1 LTGIF
6 MKTVSRRLAF
16 AATLMLG
23 MFATQA
29 FAQKAFVR
37 DDLAASGAALEER
50 LKREVA
56 VSGAVDPRA
65 LIRQAEALLARNEA
79 RRALPLANQAAIAD
93 PRSADGWRLMSRVS
107 RAIDPKDYR
116 ERYELQER
124 ALAAAYLAYQRS
136 GTKPDEAASLRNLA
150 AVFESREMWRPALT
164 SYRLSLEA
172 QDNAEAR
179 KSYDDLREKRGFRV
193 TDNKTDADSATPR
206 ACFTFSEPLA
216 RGRVDF
222 APYVA
227 VTGARADTAV
237 TAEDS
242 QICVE
247 GLRHGERYG
256 IVLRQ
261 GIPSAIPGE
270 ALLKNADYEVY
281 VRDRAPSVRFTG
293 KNYVLPR
300 TGQQGLPLV
309 SVNTAKVGLDIVRV
323 GDRNLINTVHGSDF
337 LNEVSRSE
345 IKELSETRGQKVWS
359 GTMDIKSDLNKDVT
373 TAFPVTEALGKL
385 QPGVY
390 LMVARALSGQAEPA
404 TPRAADDDDSDE
416 GSSSAQWFVVSDLGL
431 TSFSSGEGVHVLVR
445 SLADAAPLR
454 NVEVQLLARSNEILG
469 TATTDANGQARF
481 DGGLARGKGGL
492 APGLI
497 TARAGEDYG
506 FLDLKQS
513 AFDLTDRGVKGRVAP
528 EGLDAFLYA
537 ERGVY
542 RSGETVFLTALA
554 RDSKGVAVSGLP
566 LTLVVK
572 RPDGVEYRRQS
583 VEDQGGGGRALSLP
597 LVSGAST
604 GTWRVHAF
612 ADPRGSAIGETSF
625 LVEDYVP
632 ERLDADVKPKRTA
645 LRSGEPA
652 EIDVE
657 ARYLYGAP
665 GADLEVG
672 GTVTVRAASE
682 HAIPGLKGYQIGLT
696 DEKVEAVKNDID
708 DKATTDARGRASLGL
723 TLTEP
728 ETTLPLEAEI
738 ALTISENGG
747 RGINRSVTLPILP
760 KGNVVGVKAL
770 FEDGTLGDGQ
780 TATFD
785 VVMAT
790 GEGRRLA
797 RNGVRWTLSRVQ
809 KNYQWF
815 FQDGRWNYEAVKR
828 TRRVSDGEIAVAAD
842 KPARIEAKVG
852 WGSYRLDVRA
862 EGTDSTETSITFDV
876 GYVAEAKADTPDV
889 LEVSLDKAAYADG
902 ETMQV
907 RLAPRFAGKATI
919 AVIGDRVHQ
928 LQTIDLPEGGA
939 TVPVRIASDW
949 GASAY
954 VVALAHRPLDARAQR
969 MPGRAIGVSWFSIGK
984 EARTLKVET
993 GAPQMIRPRG
1003 KLELPIKVSGLA
1015 AGEEAHVTV
1024 AAVDIGILNLT
1035 KYQLPNP
1042 AEHYFGQRQM
1052 AGEWRDL
1059 YGFLIDGMQGTKG
1072 AFRSG
1077 GDSTTTSNTAD
1088 KPTQEPFA
1096 RYSGVVK
1103 VGADGVARVS
1113 FDVPAFNGGAR
1124 VMAVAWTKSQVGQA
1138 SSDVFIRD
1146 PIVAQAT
1153 LPRFLAVGDRSRF
1166 HVEINNVEGEAGDY
1180 TLDVD
1185 VKGPVT
1191 VASEAA
1197 RRVVRLAKGK
1207 KTQVTIPV
1215 TSAGLGTAAF
1225 ELRLTGGGHDLSQ
1238 EVRVKVLP
1246 SNQAIANR
1254 SVRPIPGGGSI
1265 TLSSDLLNDM
1275 VPGSGSVAVTVS
1287 PFAALDVAALL
1298 KALDRYPYGCTEQT
1312 VSRALPLLYVN
1323 KLASMEHLAL
1333 DDAAETRVQAA
1344 IDKVLSRQGSNGAFG
1359 LWGVGGD
1366 DLWLDAFVTDFLT
1379 RSREAGRSIPAVAFN
1394 LALDR
1399 LRNQVVNTGT
1409 IRAEEASGMA
1419 YALYVLARNGRPVMG
1434 DLRYLSDNKLKEF
1447 ASPMAKGHL
1456 GAALALLGDR
1466 GRSRIALGEA
1476 VTTLVGLR
1484 DDGLSRP
1491 DYGSRLRDG
1500 SGLLALMAEAN
1511 AERADLIRVSSEVET
1526 ARNGVRFSSTQEQ
1539 TWMVMAAQALA
1550 KESEN
1555 FQLVV
1560 DGAPRTGALY
1570 RTWREAD
1577 LEAKSVTIS
1586 NPGQNA
1592 ARAIITVSGAPL
1604 EPLPQLDQGFKV
1616 ERAIY
1621 SMKGKPVGWSEL
1633 KQNERYVVHL
1643 KITEPKVNYGKVLV
1657 VDPLPA
1663 GLEIENPNLTEG
1675 VSTDGLEF
1683 TKTDLAPVHMEA
1695 RDDRYVA
1702 AFDRLA
1708 SQKPEF
1714 SVAYVVRAVTP
1725 GRYVHP
1731 AAAVED
1737 MYRPDRF
1744 GRGASGTVEVLSA
1757 R

>member
-1 LTGIF
+1 MT
-6 MKTVSRRLAF
+6 KTARRLAF
-16 AATLMLG
+16 AATLLLG
-23 MFATQA
+23 LTGPAL
-29 FAQKAFVR
+29 AQKAFVR
-37 DDLAASGAALEER
+37 DDLATSGAQLEER
-50 LKREVA
+50 LKREVS
-56 VSGAVDPRA
+56 VQGANAAA
-65 LIRQAEALLARNEA
+65 LVRQAEALLARSEA
-79 RRALPLANQAAIAD
+79 RRALPLANQAVIAD
-93 PRSADGWRLMSRVS
+93 PRSAESWRLMARVA
-107 RAIDPKDYR
+107 RAIEPRDYR

-136 GTKPDEAASLRNLA
+136 GSKPDEALSLRTLA
-150 AVFESREMWRPALT
+150 SVFESREMWRPALT
-164 SYRLSLEA
+164 TYRLSLEA

-179 KSYDDLREKRGFRV
+179 RSYEELRDRRGFRL

-227 VTGARADTAV
+227 ITGSRSDTAV

-242 QICVE
+242 QLCVE

-256 IVLRQ
+256 IVIRAGL
-261 GIPSAIPGE
+261 PSAIPGE
-270 ALLKNADYEVY
+270 SLLKNGDYDIY
-281 VRDRAPSVRFTG
+281 VRDRTPSVRFTG
-293 KNYVLPR
+293 RNYVLPR

-309 SVNTAKVGLDIVRV
+309 SVNTGKVGLDIVRV

-337 LNEVSRSE
+337 LNAVSRYE
-345 IKELSETRGQKVWS
+345 AKDIAENRGQKVWS
-359 GTMDIKSDLNKDVT
+359 GTMDIKSELNKDVT
-373 TAFPVTEALGKL
+373 TAFPVQEALGRL

-390 LMVARALSGQAEPA
+390 LMVARALSGTEST
-404 TPRAADDDDSDE
+404 TPRSDDADMDSEE
-416 GSSSAQWFVVSDLGL
+416 GGSSAQWFVVSDLGL

-445 SLADAAPLR
+445 SLADASPVR
-454 NVEVQLLARSNEILG
+454 GVEVQLLARNNEILG
-469 TATTDANGQARF
+469 TATTNAQGQARF
-481 DGGLARGKGGL
+481 DAGLARGKGGL
-492 APGLI
+492 SPGLV
-497 TARAGEDYG
+497 TARLGEDYG
-506 FLDLKQS
+506 FLDLKAS

-554 RDSKGVAVSGLP
+554 RDSKGVAVNGLP

-572 RPDGVEYRRQS
+572 RPDGVEYRRAN
-583 VEDQGGGGRALSLP
+583 VEDQGGGGRAFSIP
-597 LVSGAST
+597 LVSGAAT
-604 GTWRVHAF
+604 GTWRVQAY
-612 ADPRGSAIGETSF
+612 ADPKGDAIGDTSF

-665 GADLEVG
+665 GAELEVG
-672 GTVTVRAASE
+672 GTVTVRPAAE
-682 HAIPGLKGYQIGLT
+682 HSVPGLQGYRIGLT
-696 DEKVEAVKNDID
+696 DESVEAVKTDID
-708 DKATTDARGRASLGL
+708 EKQTTDAQGKAALAI

-738 ALTISENGG
+738 AISISENGG
-747 RGINRSVTLPILP
+747 RGINRVVTLPILP
-760 KGNVVGVKAL
+760 KGNVVGVKPL
-770 FEDGTLGDGQ
+770 FESGELGDGQ

-797 RNGVRWTLSRVQ
+797 RPGVKWTLSRVQ
-809 KNYQWF
+809 RSYQWS
-815 FQDGRWNYEAVKR
+815 FQDGRWAYEAVKR

-842 KPARIEAKVG
+842 RPARIEAKVG
-852 WGSYRLDVRA
+852 WGTYRLDVRA
-862 EGTDSTETSITFDV
+862 EGGDSAETSVLFDV

-889 LEVSLDKAAYADG
+889 LEVSLDKGAYADG
-902 ETMQV
+902 ETAQV
-907 RLAPRFAGKATI
+907 RLQPRFAGKATI
-919 AVIGDRVHQ
+919 AVIGDRLHS
-928 LQTIDLPEGGA
+928 LQTVDLPEGGA
-939 TVPVRIASDW
+939 TVPVRIAGDW

-984 EARTLKVET
+984 AARTLKVET

-1003 KLELPIKVSGLA
+1003 TLDLPVKVTGLA

-1042 AEHYFGQRQM
+1042 TEHYFGQRQLS
-1052 AGEWRDL
+1052 GEFRDL

-1077 GDSTTTSNTAD
+1077 GDAAPSANNAD

-1103 VGADGVARVS
+1103 VGPDGTARVS
-1113 FDVPAFNGGAR
+1113 FEVPAFNGSAR
-1124 VMAVAWTKSQVGQA
+1124 VMAVAWSKNQVGQA
-1138 SSDVFIRD
+1138 ASDVFIRD

-1153 LPRFLAVGDRSRF
+1153 LPRFLAIGDRSRF

-1180 TLDVD
+1180 NLDVD

-1191 VASEAA
+1191 VGAEAA
-1197 RRVVRLAKGK
+1197 RRTIRLAKGQK
-1207 KTQVTIPV
+1207 AQVTIPV
-1215 TSAGLGTAAF
+1215 TAAGLGTATF
-1225 ELRLTGGGHDLSQ
+1225 GLRLAGGGHDLAQ
-1238 EVRVKVLP
+1238 ELRVRVNP
-1246 SNQAIANR
+1246 SAQAFSDR
-1254 SVRPIPGGGSI
+1254 SVRPLPGGGSV
-1265 TLSSDLLNDM
+1265 TLSSDLLAEM
-1275 VPGSGSVAVTVS
+1275 VPGSGSVSVSVS
-1287 PFAALDVAALL
+1287 PFAALDVASLL

-1323 KLASMEHLAL
+1323 RLASIEHLAM
-1333 DDAAETRVQAA
+1333 DEAAEARVQAA
-1344 IDKVLSRQGSNGAFG
+1344 IDRVLTRQGSNGSFG
-1359 LWGVGGD
+1359 LWSVGGD
-1366 DLWLDAFVTDFLT
+1366 DLWLDAFVSDFLT
-1379 RSREAGRSIPAVAFN
+1379 RAREAGRQVPAVAFN

-1399 LRNQVVNTGT
+1399 LRNQVVNTGD
-1409 IRAEEASGMA
+1409 IRSEEASGVA
-1419 YALYVLARNGRPVMG
+1419 YALYVLARNGRPIMG
-1434 DLRYLSDNKLKEF
+1434 DLRYLADNKLAEF
-1447 ASPMAKGHL
+1447 VSPMAKGHL

-1466 GRSRIALGEA
+1466 GRSRSALGEA
-1476 VTTLVGLR
+1476 VTRLTAAR
-1484 DDGLSRP
+1484 DDGFSRI
-1491 DYGSRLRDG
+1491 DYGTKLRDG
-1500 SGLLALMAEAN
+1500 SGLLALLAEAN
-1511 AERADLIRVSSEVET
+1511 AERSDLVRVSTEVEA
-1526 ARNGVRFSSTQEQ
+1526 ARNAVRYTSTQEQ

-1550 KESEN
+1550 KEAEN
-1555 FQLVV
+1555 FQVVV
-1560 DGAPRTGALY
+1560 DGTPRSGAFN
-1570 RTWREAD
+1570 RTFREAE
-1577 LEAKSVTIS
+1577 LEARPIVIQ
-1586 NPGQNA
+1586 NPGQAA
-1592 ARAIITVSGAPL
+1592 ARAVISVSGAPID
-1604 EPLPQLDQGFKV
+1604 PLPALDQGFRI

-1621 SMKGKPVGWSEL
+1621 TMKGQAISFNAL

-1643 KITEPKVNYGKVLV
+1643 RMSEPKAAYGRLLV

-1663 GLEIENPNLTEG
+1663 GLEIENPNLTDG
-1675 VSTDGLEF
+1675 VSTEGLAF
-1683 TKTDLAPVHMEA
+1683 TKADISPAHLES
-1695 RDDRYVA
+1695 RDDRFVA
-1702 AFDRLA
+1702 SFDRNA
-1708 SQKPEF
+1708 SQKPEW
-1714 SVAYVVRAVTP
+1714 SVSYIVRAVTP

-1731 AAAVED
+1731 GASVED
-1737 MYRPDRF
+1737 MYKPDRF
-1744 GRGASGTVEVLSA
+1744 GRSATGAAEVAAA

>member
-1 LTGIF
+1 MTKF
-6 MKTVSRRLAF
+6 ASRLAF
-16 AATLMLG
+16 AATLLLG
-23 MFATQA
+23 LDTGAA

-37 DDLAASGAALEER
+37 DDLAASGASLEER
-50 LKREVA
+50 LKREVSVQA
-56 VSGAVDPRA
+56 GANVQA
-65 LIRQAEALLARNEA
+65 LIRQAEGLLTRSEA
-79 RRALPLANQAAIAD
+79 RRALPLANQAVIAD
-93 PRSADGWRLMSRVS
+93 PRSAEAWRLMARVA
-107 RAIDPKDYR
+107 RAIEPRDYR
-116 ERYELQER
+116 ERYEMQER

-136 GTKPDEAASLRNLA
+136 GAKPDEALSLRTLA
-150 AVFESREMWRPALT
+150 DVFESREMWRPALT
-164 SYRLSLEA
+164 AWRLSLEA

-179 KSYDDLREKRGFRV
+179 KSYEDLREKRGFRI

-227 VTGARADTAV
+227 ITGARSDTAV

-242 QICVE
+242 QLCVE

-261 GIPSAIPGE
+261 GLPSAIPGE
-270 ALLKNADYEVY
+270 TLLKNGDYDVY
-281 VRDRAPSVRFTG
+281 VRDRTPSVRFTG
-293 KNYVLPR
+293 RNYVLPR

-309 SVNTAKVGLDIVRV
+309 SVNTGKVGLDIVRV
-323 GDRNLINTVHGSDF
+323 GDRNLINTVHGDAF
-337 LNEVSRSE
+337 LGTVSRSE
-345 IKELSETRGQKVWS
+345 ARDIAENKGQKVWS
-359 GTMDIKSDLNKDVT
+359 GTMDIKPDLNKDVT
-373 TAFPVTEALGKL
+373 TAFPVQEALGKL

-390 LMVARALSGQAEPA
+390 LMVARALVGGESAAAQPAE
-404 TPRAADDDDSDE
+404 DDYDSE
-416 GSSSAQWFVVSDLGL
+416 AGGSSAQWFVVSDLGL
-431 TSFSSGEGVHVLVR
+431 TSFTSPDGVHVLVR
-445 SLADAAPLR
+445 SLADAQPMR
-454 NVEVQLLARSNEILG
+454 NVEVQLVARNNEVLG
-469 TATTDANGQARF
+469 TATTDANGMARF

-492 APGLI
+492 SPGLV

-554 RDSKGVAVSGLP
+554 RDSKGVAVTGLP
-566 LTLVVK
+566 LTLVVR
-572 RPDGVEYRRQS
+572 RPDGVEYRRAA
-583 VEDQGGGGRALSLP
+583 VEDQGGGGRAFSLP
-597 LVSGAST
+597 LVGGAAT
-604 GTWRVHAF
+604 GTWRVLAY
-612 ADPRGSAIGETSF
+612 ADPKGDSIGETSF

-652 EIDVE
+652 ELDVE

-665 GADLEVG
+665 GAELEVG
-672 GTVTVRAASE
+672 GSITVRPATA
-682 HAIPGLKGYQIGLT
+682 HAIPGLAGYKIGLT
-696 DEKVEAVKNDID
+696 DESVEAVKNDIEE
-708 DKATTDARGRASLGL
+708 KATTDAAGKANLAI

-738 ALTISENGG
+738 VVSISENGG
-747 RGINRSVTLPILP
+747 RGINRVVTLPILP

-770 FEDGTLGDGQ
+770 FEDGALGDGQ
-780 TATFD
+780 TAGFD

-797 RNGVRWTLSRVQ
+797 RSGVKWTLSRVQ
-809 KNYQWF
+809 RNYQWF
-815 FQDGRWNYEAVKR
+815 FQDGKWAYEAVKR
-828 TRRVSDGEIAVAAD
+828 TRRVSDGEIQLAAD
-842 KPARIEAKVG
+842 RPARIETPVG
-852 WGSYRLDVRA
+852 WGTYRLDVRA
-862 EGTDSTETSITFDV
+862 EGSDGAETSITFDV

-902 ETMQV
+902 ETAQV
-907 RLAPRFAGKATI
+907 RLSPRFAGKATI
-919 AVIGDRVHQ
+919 AVIGDRLHA
-928 LQTIDLPEGGA
+928 LQTVDLPEGGA
-939 TVPVRIASDW
+939 TVPVRITGTW

-969 MPGRAIGVSWFSIGK
+969 MPGRAIGLSWFSIGK

-993 GAPQMIRPRG
+993 GAPPMIRPRG
-1003 KLELPIKVSGLA
+1003 TLELPVKVAGLA
-1015 AGEEAHVTV
+1015 SGEEAHVTV

-1042 AEHYFGQRQM
+1042 TEHYFGQRQLS
-1052 AGEWRDL
+1052 AELRDL

-1072 AFRSG
+1072 AYRSG
-1077 GDSTTTSNTAD
+1077 GDATASTNAAD

-1103 VGADGVARVS
+1103 VGPDGMARVS
-1113 FDVPAFNGGAR
+1113 FDVPAFNGSAR

-1146 PIVAQAT
+1146 PVVAQAT
-1153 LPRFLAVGDRSRF
+1153 LPRFLAIGDRSRF
-1166 HVEINNVEGEAGDY
+1166 HVEINNVEGDAGDY
-1180 TLDVD
+1180 NLDVD

-1191 VASEAA
+1191 VAAEAA
-1197 RRVVRLAKGK
+1197 RRTIRMTKGQK
-1207 KTQVTIPV
+1207 AQVTIPV
-1215 TSAGLGTAAF
+1215 TAAGLGTASF
-1225 ELRLTGGGHDLSQ
+1225 GLRLTGGGHDLAQ
-1238 EVRVKVLP
+1238 ELRVKVLP
-1246 SNQAIANR
+1246 SSQAVADRN
-1254 SVRPIPGGGSI
+1254 VRPLPGGGSI
-1265 TLSSDLLNDM
+1265 TLSQDLLADM
-1275 VPGSGSVAVTVS
+1275 LPGSGAVSVSVS
-1287 PFAALDVAALL
+1287 PFAALDVASLL

-1323 KLASMEHLAL
+1323 RLAAMEHLAL
-1333 DDAAETRVQAA
+1333 DEAAESRVQAA
-1344 IDKVLSRQGSNGAFG
+1344 IDKVLTRQGSNGSFG
-1359 LWGVGGD
+1359 LWSVGGD

-1379 RSREAGRSIPAVAFN
+1379 RAREAGRQVPTVAYN

-1399 LRNQVVNTGT
+1399 LRNQVVNTGSV
-1409 IRAEEASGMA
+1409 RGEEASGIA
-1419 YALYVLARNGRPVMG
+1419 YALYVLARNGRPIMG
-1434 DLRYLSDNKLKEF
+1434 DLRYLADNKLGDF

-1456 GAALALLGDR
+1456 AAALALLGDR
-1466 GRSRIALGEA
+1466 GRSRTAMGEA
-1476 VTTLVGLR
+1476 VTRLAGAR
-1484 DDGLSRP
+1484 DDGLSRI
-1491 DYGSRLRDG
+1491 DYGTKLRDG
-1500 SGLLALMAEAN
+1500 SGLLALLAETG
-1511 AERADLIRVSSEVET
+1511 AERADLVRVSTEVES
-1526 ARNGVRFSSTQEQ
+1526 ARNAVRYTSTQEQ

-1550 KESEN
+1550 KEAEN

-1560 DGAPRTGALY
+1560 DGTPRSGALN

-1577 LEAKSVTIS
+1577 LEARPITIQ
-1586 NPGQNA
+1586 NPGQAA
-1592 ARAIITVSGAPL
+1592 ARAVISVSGAPID
-1604 EPLPQLDQGFKV
+1604 PLPALEQGFKV
-1616 ERAIY
+1616 ERSIWT
-1621 SMKGKPVGWSEL
+1621 MKGQQTGFDKL

-1643 KITEPKVNYGKVLV
+1643 KMSEPKAAYGRLLV

-1675 VSTDGLEF
+1675 VSTEGLAF
-1683 TKTDLAPVHMEA
+1683 TKADLSPVHVEA
-1695 RDDRYVA
+1695 RDDRFVA
-1702 AFDRLA
+1702 GFNRDA

-1714 SVAYVVRAVTP
+1714 TISYIVRAVTP
-1725 GRYVHP
+1725 GRYIHP
-1731 AAAVED
+1731 GAFVED
-1737 MYRPDRF
+1737 MYRPNRF
-1744 GRGASGTVEVLSA
+1744 GRAASGVAEVQAA

>member
-1 LTGIF
+1 
-6 MKTVSRRLAF
+6 MKMFSRRLAF
-16 AATLMLG
+16 AATLLLG
-23 MFATQA
+23 LSTHHVL
-29 FAQKAFVR
+29 AQKAFVR
-37 DDLAASGAALEER
+37 DDLAASGVTLEER

-56 VSGAVDPRA
+56 VSGGVDARA
-65 LIRQAEALLARNEA
+65 LVRQAEALLGRNEA
-79 RRALPLANQAAIAD
+79 RRALPLANQAVIAD
-93 PRSADGWRLMSRVS
+93 PRSPEGWRLMSRVA

-124 ALAAAYLAYQRS
+124 ALTAAYIAYQRS
-136 GTKPDEAASLRNLA
+136 GSKPDEASSLRNLA

-164 SYRLSLEA
+164 TYRLSLDA

-179 KSYDDLREKRGFRV
+179 KSYEDLREKRGFRL
-193 TDNKTDADSATPR
+193 TENKTDADSATPR
-206 ACFTFSEPLA
+206 ACFTFSESLA

-227 VTGARADTAV
+227 VTGARSDTAV

-270 ALLKNADYEVY
+270 VLQKNADYEVY
-281 VRDRAPSVRFTG
+281 VRDRTPSVRFTG

-345 IKELSETRGQKVWS
+345 IRELSDNKGHKVWS
-359 GTMDIKSDLNKDVT
+359 GTMDIKSDQNKDVT

-390 LMVARALSGQAEPA
+390 LMVARALTGNSESTA
-404 TPRAADDDDSDE
+404 PRTADDDDDSDA
-416 GSSSAQWFVVSDLGL
+416 GGSSAQWFVVSDLGL
-431 TSFSSGEGVHVLVR
+431 TSFSSNEGVHVLVR
-445 SLADAAPLR
+445 SLADAAPVR
-454 NVEVQLLARSNEILG
+454 NVEVQLLAKSNEILG
-469 TATTDANGQARF
+469 TATTDANGQVRF
-481 DGGLARGKGGL
+481 DGGLARGRGGL

-497 TARAGEDYG
+497 TARVGEDYG

-513 AFDLTDRGVKGRVAP
+513 AFDLTDRGVKGRIAP

-542 RSGETVFLTALA
+542 RSGETVFLTALS
-554 RDSKGVAVSGLP
+554 RDSKGIAITGLP

-572 RPDGVEYRRQS
+572 RPDGVEYRRQA
-583 VEDQGGGGRALSLP
+583 VEDQGGGGRAFSIP
-597 LVSGAST
+597 LVGGAST
-604 GTWRVHAF
+604 GTWRVQAY
-612 ADPRGSAIGETSF
+612 ADPKGDAIGETTF

-632 ERLDADVKPKRTA
+632 ERLDADVKAKRTA

-672 GTVTVRAASE
+672 GTVTVRAAAE
-682 HAIPGLKGYQIGLT
+682 HAIPGLKGYRIGLT
-696 DEKVEAVKNDID
+696 DESVEAVKNDIEE
-708 DKATTDARGRASLGL
+708 KATTDARGKASLGI

-747 RGINRSVTLPILP
+747 RGINRVVTLPILP
-760 KGNVVGVKAL
+760 KGNVVGVRAL

-797 RNGVRWTLSRVQ
+797 RPGLKWTLSRVQ
-809 KNYQWF
+809 RNYQWF

-828 TRRVSDGEIAVAAD
+828 TRRISDGEIAVTAD
-842 KPARIEAKVG
+842 NPARIEAKVG
-852 WGSYRLDVRA
+852 WGTYRLDVRA
-862 EGTDSTETSITFDV
+862 EGGDSAETSINFDV

-889 LEVSLDKAAYADG
+889 LEVSLDKSAYADG

-919 AVIGDRVHQ
+919 AVISDRVHT
-928 LQTIDLPEGGA
+928 LQTVDLPEGGA
-939 TVPVRIASDW
+939 TVPVRITGNW

-954 VVALAHRPLDARAQR
+954 VVALAHRPLDTRAQR

-1042 AEHYFGQRQM
+1042 TEHYFGQRQL
-1052 AGEWRDL
+1052 AGELRDL

-1077 GDSTTTSNTAD
+1077 GDAAATNNAAD

-1103 VGADGVARVS
+1103 VGADGTANVS

-1124 VMAVAWTKSQVGQA
+1124 VMVAAWSKSQVGQV

-1180 TLDVD
+1180 NLDVD

-1191 VASEAA
+1191 VATEAA
-1197 RRVVRLAKGK
+1197 RRTFRLAKGQ

-1215 TSAGLGTAAF
+1215 TSAGLGTASF
-1225 ELRLTGGGHDLSQ
+1225 GLRLTGGGHDLSQ
-1238 EVRVKVLP
+1238 EVRVRVLP
-1246 SNQAIANR
+1246 TNQAIANR

-1265 TLSSDLLNDM
+1265 TLSGDLLNDM
-1275 VPGSGSVAVTVS
+1275 IPGSGSVAVTVS

-1323 KLASMEHLAL
+1323 KLASIEHLAM
-1333 DDAAETRVQAA
+1333 DDSAETRVQTA
-1344 IDKVLSRQGSNGAFG
+1344 IEKVLSRQGSNGSFG
-1359 LWGVGGD
+1359 LWSVGGD

-1379 RSREAGRSIPAVAFN
+1379 RSREAGRAIPAVAFN

-1399 LRNQVVNTGT
+1399 LRNQVVNTGN
-1409 IRAEEASGMA
+1409 IRAEEASGVA
-1419 YALYVLARNGRPVMG
+1419 YALYVLARNGRPIMG
-1434 DLRYLSDNKLKEF
+1434 DLRYLSDNKLKDF
-1447 ASPMAKGHL
+1447 TSPMAKGHL

-1466 GRSRIALGEA
+1466 GRSRNAFGEA
-1476 VTTLVGLR
+1476 VTTLAAAQTDVF
-1484 DDGLSRP
+1484 SRP
-1491 DYGSRLRDG
+1491 DYGSKLRDG
-1500 SGLLALMAEAN
+1500 SGLLALLAEAN
-1511 AERADLIRVSSEVET
+1511 AERADLVRVSTEVET
-1526 ARNGVRFSSTQEQ
+1526 ARIGVRFSSTQEQ

-1550 KESEN
+1550 KEAEN

-1560 DGAPRTGALY
+1560 DGTPRTGALY

-1577 LEAKSVTIS
+1577 LEAKSVTIT

-1592 ARAIITVSGAPL
+1592 ARAIITVSGAPV
-1604 EPLPQLDQGFKV
+1604 EPLPALDQGFKI

-1621 SMKGKPVGWSEL
+1621 TMKGKPVGWNEL

-1643 KITEPKVNYGKVLV
+1643 KMTEPRANYGKVLV

-1675 VSTDGLEF
+1675 ATAEDLAF
-1683 TKTDLAPVHMEA
+1683 TKSDLTPVHMEA

-1731 AAAVED
+1731 GAAVED

-1744 GRGASGTVEVLSA
+1744 GRGASGTVEVVAA